1 MSPGEWPSFVL
12 GCGRVHC
19 QQCFHPQTLPRS
31 VALSLLCLPCLLK
44 VGCLFPAPQRSI
56 CLTVLF
62 QDVASVIYSLWPER
76 RIPATWGYSCS
87 DECPTSAAPPKP
99 CHTLRAPQNLP
110 HQLPRTGRALVPLQR
125 STRPGGRARRSG
137 CWSSSRT
144 TLWSRAGLMML
155 PIITG
160 CCPCSASI

>member
-12 GCGRVHC
+12 GWGRARGER
-19 QQCFHPQTLPRS
+19 CFGPQTLPRG
-31 VALSLLCLPCLLK
+31 VALSLLCLPCLLR

-62 QDVASVIYSLWPER
+62 QDVASVIYSLGPER
-76 RIPATWGYSCS
+76 RIPAAWGCSCS
-87 DECPTSAAPPKP
+87 DECPTSAAP
-99 CHTLRAPQNLP
+99 APPPHPASPAEPP
-110 HQLPRTGRALVPLQR
+110 HQLPRTGRGLVPLQH
-125 STRPGGRARRSG
+125 STRPGGRARQSG

-144 TLWSRAGLMML
+144 TLWSRAGLMTP

-160 CCPCSASI
+160 CSPCSASI